1 MDKVA
6 QGEKLGLI
14 TNTGK
19 LKSSKKRCGIIVP
32 NALSRMV
39 TNIFVGSTK
48 LNYSIEFFF

>member
-1 MDKVA
+1 MDEMA
-6 QGEKLGLI
+6 QGEKSGLI
-14 TNTGK
+14 TNRGK
-19 LKSSKKRCGIIVP
+19 LQSSKKRCEIIVA